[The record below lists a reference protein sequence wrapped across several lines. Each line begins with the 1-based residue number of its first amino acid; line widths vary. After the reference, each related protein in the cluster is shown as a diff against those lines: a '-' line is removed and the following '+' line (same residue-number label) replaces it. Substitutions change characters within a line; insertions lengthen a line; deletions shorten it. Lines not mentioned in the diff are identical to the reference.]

1 MVKRFILKRI
11 NRTPFK
17 INEVGN
23 NIVIDEIKDKPKNG
37 NNKTE
42 KKDDDMV
49 TMEQINK
56 AQEIASMIND
66 ENVVIKRVKK
76 DKGLM
81 EKTNSE
87 KVVIVEDNRQIL
99 NG

>member
-66 ENVVIKRVKK
+66 ENVVVKRVKK

>member
-17 INEVGN
+17 INEVEKN
-23 NIVIDEIKDKPKNG
+23 VIIDEIKDNSKNG

-66 ENVVIKRVKK
+66 ENVVVKRVKK